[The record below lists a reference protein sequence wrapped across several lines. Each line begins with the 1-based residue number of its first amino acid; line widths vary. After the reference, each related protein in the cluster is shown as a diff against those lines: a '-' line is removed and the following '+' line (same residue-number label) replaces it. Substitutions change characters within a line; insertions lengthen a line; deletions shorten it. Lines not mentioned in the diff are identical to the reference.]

1 MAVRMILLV
10 CLGNIYPG
18 ARSQLGGSGKW
29 VITVSGCS
37 PPSLFCSCV
46 LRCKYIFFCWHA
58 EYFFSVGAVFPVLQV
73 LLQHCVYWVVVGGVI
88 TGNVFPPLPPIDSYL
103 SLEFLHPKVCNFERS
118 LFTKR
123 IQGILNLSL
132 TASIKPCA
140 HHMNKRMQS
149 VSNAN
154 LLDRT
159 NVSQAVLFL
168 PKTII

>member
-37 PPSLFCSCV
+37 PSLSCSCV
-46 LRCKYIFFCWHA
+46 LCCKYIFFCWHA
-58 EYFFSVGAVFPVLQV
+58 EYFFRVDVIFPVLQRT
-73 LLQHCVYWVVVGGVI
+73 QYCVYWVVVGGVI

-103 SLEFLHPKVCNFERS
+103 SLEFLHPKVCYFERC
-118 LFTKR
+118 LFAKR
-123 IQGILNLSL
+123 IQGILLSL
-132 TASIKPCA
+132 TAPIKQCA
-140 HHMNKRMQS
+140 HHIYMNKRMQS

-159 NVSQAVLFL
+159 NVSQAVLFCPQTL
-168 PKTII
+168 I

>member
-1 MAVRMILLV
+1 MGHYSQWLL
-10 CLGNIYPG
+10 P
-18 ARSQLGGSGKW
+18 
-29 VITVSGCS
+29 
-37 PPSLFCSCV
+37 PPSPFCSCV
-46 LRCKYIFFCWHA
+46 LCCKYIFFCCQA
-58 EYFFSVGAVFPVLQV
+58 EYFFRVDVIFPVLQV

-103 SLEFLHPKVCNFERS
+103 SLEFLHPKVCNFERC

-140 HHMNKRMQS
+140 HHMNRRMQS

-159 NVSQAVLFL
+159 NVSQAVLFC

>member
-1 MAVRMILLV
+1 MTMAVRMILLV

-37 PPSLFCSCV
+37 PLPLLFLCAV
-46 LRCKYIFFCWHA
+46 LQIHIFCCQAGH
-58 EYFFSVGAVFPVLQV
+58 FFSVGVVFPVLQV

-103 SLEFLHPKVCNFERS
+103 SLEFLHPKVCNFERC

-159 NVSQAVLFL
+159 NVSQAVLFC
-168 PKTII
+168 PKL